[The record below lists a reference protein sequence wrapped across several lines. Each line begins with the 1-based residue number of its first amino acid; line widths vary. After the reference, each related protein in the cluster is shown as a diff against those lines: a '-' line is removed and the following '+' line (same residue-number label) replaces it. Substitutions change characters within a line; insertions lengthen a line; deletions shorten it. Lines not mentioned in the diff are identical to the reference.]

1 MSRGLK
7 YDGSIMEIA
16 GLYDLDELRE
26 VGGIVDYTVGPPG
39 VKVWLLAEHPDP
51 KQRHYLQLY
60 KMGEGPLYP
69 FWIPY
74 HLVHFETPFSIARV
88 VLFGDNLAPPLDGP
102 VVEVCAMA
110 KRDLAAGEVLDEY
123 GMYMTYGEAVNV
135 EEMSAERYLPEG
147 LVEGCR
153 VRRPISKDAVLTYD
167 DVELPAGRIA
177 DRLRA
182 EQYAHFRND
191 VWLEEL
197 VVKPAT
203 TLAS

>member
-1 MSRGLK
+1 MGSR
-7 YDGSIMEIA
+7 SS
-16 GLYDLDELRE
+16 
-26 VGGIVDYTVGPPG
+26 V
-39 VKVWLLAEHPDP
+39 LAEHEDP

-102 VVEVCAMA
+102 SVEVCAVA
-110 KRDLAAGEVLDEY
+110 KRDLEAGEVLDDY
-123 GMYMTYGEAVNV
+123 GMYMTYGEAVNS
-135 EEMSAERYLPEG
+135 EEMSTGRYLPEG

-153 VRRPISKDAVLTYD
+153 LRRSVPKDAVLTYD
-167 DVELPAGRIA
+167 DVDLPKGRLA

-191 VWLEEL
+191 NWLSDL
-197 VVKPAT
+197 
-203 TLAS
+203 LAADTPVLAP